1 MPGKIRLQSKEK
13 EEFPID
19 IDVAKKSKTIRTML
33 EDLGIEND
41 EEEEI
46 KEVLPLPNIR
56 TAILRK
62 VIDWCTKN
70 KDEPEPAEEPAE
82 DENGYKLRK
91 KIRELSKWETVYL
104 GINKSMMIEIVLAS
118 NYLHIPGLLDLVCM
132 RLAMFLKGKTTE
144 EMIKEFPELGRK
156 E

>member
-1 MPGKIRLQSKEK
+1 VVYISR
-13 EEFPID
+13 
-19 IDVAKKSKTIRTML
+19 
-33 EDLGIEND
+33 
-41 EEEEI
+41 I
-46 KEVLPLPNIR
+46 KPNVSTIR

-70 KDEPEPAEEPAE
+70 KDEPEPVEEPAE
-82 DENGYKLRK
+82 DESGYKLRK